1 MGNGIGVIWA
11 RIFDKV
17 WICLPRF
24 FEFFGGE
31 MGEVGSRV
39 CVGGRFCFGGVWWGG
54 DGIGVLDMDG
64 CWVETVGRGRL
75 GVGLGWVGGMGIGVG
90 DGIGVG

>member
-1 MGNGIGVIWA
+1 
-11 RIFDKV
+11 
-17 WICLPRF
+17 
-24 FEFFGGE
+24 

-39 CVGGRFCFGGVWWGG
+39 CVGGRFCFGGIWWGG

-90 DGIGVG
+90 DGIGVGWEMVVSTWWLLKGFFFCK